1 MIPSSLC
8 PKPVMNSCAQALV
21 RSFSDPRLERTER
34 RHLRRWSTCG
44 TRSIRDLVFR
54 KVQVLL
60 FVSVC
65 FIQTPSVNHLPHTRQ
80 AVRKVLR
87 RDKSAFPDISH
98 TPLTKFSHSPPSE
111 LSVGARMG
119 TTDQCKRILH
129 VCWSSFLPHRRREGA
144 FHP

>member
-1 MIPSSLC
+1 MDPRFYHSGLFLEIISTLLSSSLC

-34 RHLRRWSTCG
+34 RRLRRWLTCG
-44 TRSIRDLVFR
+44 TRSTRDLVFR

-80 AVRKVLR
+80 TVRKVLR
-87 RDKSAFPDISH
+87 RNKSAFPDISH
-98 TPLTKFSHSPPSE
+98 TPPTKFSHSPPM
-111 LSVGARMG
+111 VRTQCRGAHGNHGSM
-119 TTDQCKRILH
+119 
-129 VCWSSFLPHRRREGA
+129 
-144 FHP
+144 